1 METPVVFGK
10 SKNLFGIVNSQ
21 ESQEG
26 STAVVML
33 TAGMLHHAGSF
44 RFHVLLARELEKIGV
59 PSLRFD
65 LSGIGES
72 LATGLAGCSLNR
84 AAEETTNAMDY
95 LAENYGVKNFV
106 LFGLCSGADD
116 SWHTAVLDERVTGL
130 VMIDGLGYPTP
141 KSKRNHRMQK
151 MVRFSKPDYWI
162 AKTRRLLAEKND
174 PSSTM
179 PLGDDIR
186 EFPSQDVASKQLLGL
201 LNRGVKILGCYT
213 SGAAA
218 YFNYIEQ
225 FAEMFPTVNITG
237 KVTVKL
243 YPHIDHVT
251 ILQEDRQTL
260 LDNIMAWL
268 TDYITFSQDVASP
281 A

>member
-1 METPVVFGK
+1 METPIVFGK

-21 ESQEG
+21 ESQQG
-26 STAVVML
+26 SIAVVML
-33 TAGMLHHAGSF
+33 TAGMLHHTGSF

-95 LAENYGVKNFV
+95 LAEHYGVKNFI

-116 SWHTAVLDERVTGL
+116 SWHTAVIDERVIGL

-141 KSKRNHRMQK
+141 KSQRNYQK
-151 MVRFSKPDYWI
+151 QKIARFSKPDYWLS
-162 AKTRRLLAEKND
+162 KTRRLLTEKNA

-186 EFPSQDVASKQLLGL
+186 EFPSHEVASEHLRHLI
-201 LNRGVKILGCYT
+201 NRDVKILGCYT

-218 YFNYIEQ
+218 YFNYVEQ
-225 FAEMFPTVNITG
+225 FAEMFPTVDITG
-237 KVTVKL
+237 KVEVKL
-243 YPHIDHVT
+243 YSQVDHVT
-251 ILQEDRQTL
+251 ILQEDRQTI
-260 LDNIMAWL
+260 LDDIMRWL
-268 TDYITFSQDVASP
+268 APYETPSNRAASL